1 MISDNPIIGMKLV
14 SGEEIITHARFNK
27 LERAWHLQFPGMLV
41 PMTSSSGKPSI
52 GVGDYLPFT
61 ETKEI
66 VIRED
71 CVMFTYTPDNEMIT
85 GYKSN
90 FDSEELPDKANIVP
104 FTRK

>member
-1 MISDNPIIGMKLV
+1 VASPV
-14 SGEEIITHARFNK
+14 SWYASAYDKFIR
-27 LERAWHLQFPGMLV
+27 
-41 PMTSSSGKPSI
+41 SGKPSI

-66 VIRED
+66 VLRED
-71 CVMFTYTPDNEMIT
+71 CVMFTYIPDNEMIT

>member
-1 MISDNPIIGMKLV
+1 MHSDNPIIGIKLV

-27 LERAWHLQFPGMLV
+27 IERVWNLQFPGMLV

-61 ETKEI
+61 QNKEI
-66 VIRED
+66 TIRED
-71 CVMFTYTPDNEMIT
+71 CVMFTYIPDNEMIT
-85 GYKSN
+85 GYKNN
-90 FDSEELPDKANIVP
+90 FDSEELPDKANVLP